1 MLKWPTKKLEGLIEE
16 RSDKNFSM
24 DHFPVFTVLYIYG
37 LIPYHNIFLSKI
49 TY

>member
-1 MLKWPTKKLEGLIEE
+1 MANKKLGELIED
-16 RSDKNFSM
+16 RSDKNLGM
-24 DHFPVFTVLYIYG
+24 DHFPAFKVLHIYG